1 MEGQEPNVWVRERGW
16 LFLKVDLLPDGKHVS
31 EKTAKNLHEL
41 FTRGGDLYVAVRG
54 DVVEGLEHNLVIPLD
69 AASGY
74 WESAVEKVHTA
85 VGGTIVS
92 HTRVTTSYPA
102 IPHQAHC
109 FITKDEFSAYP
120 LHEYS
125 PPGRHP
131 QSPGANPW
139 G

>member
-1 MEGQEPNVWVRERGW
+1 MEGQELNVWVRERGW
-16 LFLKVDLLPDGKHVS
+16 LFLKVDLQPDGKHVS
-31 EKTAKNLHEL
+31 DETAKNLHEL
-41 FTRGGDLYVAVRG
+41 FTRGGDRYVAVRA
-54 DVVEGLEHNLVIPLD
+54 DVVMEQDYNLVIPLD

-74 WESAVEKVHTA
+74 WDSAVKQVRKA
-85 VGGTIVS
+85 VGGTFVKE
-92 HTRVTTSYPA
+92 TRVTTSYPA

-109 FITKDEFSAYP
+109 FITRDEFSGYP